1 MYSAMLDEPTKP
13 TAWTRGSV
21 RRDRSPSDECI
32 FIQTDRAAN
41 NLFRHLLSR
50 LLAQFLRGFI
60 FQTFYN
66 SSFRVLLLE
75 ARLIF

>member
-50 LLAQFLRGFI
+50 LLAQFCEVI